1 MPKDGSQ
8 QAPFLAASRRMAA
21 LTLPRLLLAAGLIAI
36 GAMAARYAADS
47 DTWWHLAT
55 GRWIVAHGQIP
66 GIDIFSY
73 TQAGADWRI
82 PGWPAQLLL
91 HGVYSIAGD
100 LGLSALAALV
110 VVGAFAAV
118 AAAAPGE
125 QPFVRVVVLL
135 FAAVVSSIYWAARPA
150 LFSLL
155 FAALYVLL
163 LREPLA
169 KRALILIPALMVVW
183 ANTHGGFAIGF
194 ILIALA
200 AGGHGLRWVIGRG
213 ADDARAVL
221 RLALIGMASAAA
233 ACLNPYGVEMLA
245 YPFKTA
251 GLQALGLYIQ
261 EWQPLDPGT
270 PLGMAFVGWLA
281 VTALAALANWKRV
294 DLPAL
299 ALFAGTAAMALTAS
313 RHVPLAALT
322 GVPVLTAALSDLASR
337 VRSLD
342 GLGRRP
348 GSPALN
354 VVVLGVVALMAAV
367 RWLASST
374 PAALPINSPMR
385 PPTAAVAAMAEQ
397 DLPGPIFNSYD
408 FGGYLIWALPEH
420 PTFVDGRTDLYPVEL
435 FSDYVTVERGG
446 ADALVVLNRYGVR
459 TAIVRNDTPA
469 SDLLAASPDWR
480 VVHIDD
486 VAAVYTQR

>member
-1 MPKDGSQ
+1 
-8 QAPFLAASRRMAA
+8 MAA
-21 LTLPRLLLAAGLIAI
+21 LTLPHLLLAAGLIAI

-55 GRWIVAHGQIP
+55 GRWILAHGQIP
-66 GIDIFSY
+66 SIDVFSY
-73 TQAGADWRI
+73 TQAGADWHI
-82 PGWPAQLLL
+82 PGWPAQILLF
-91 HGVYSIAGD
+91 GVYALAGD

-163 LREPLA
+163 LKEPMS
-169 KRALILIPALMVVW
+169 KRALLGLPALMAVW

-200 AGGHGLRWVIGRG
+200 AAGHGLRWVIGRSK
-213 ADDARAVL
+213 DDGRAIV
-221 RLALIGMASAAA
+221 RLALIGVASTAA
-233 ACLNPYGVEMLA
+233 ACLNPYGAEMLA

-261 EWQPLDPGT
+261 EWQPLDLST
-270 PLGMAFVGWLA
+270 PLGMAFIGWLA
-281 VTALAALANWKRV
+281 VAALAALINWRRT

-299 ALFAGTAAMALTAS
+299 ALFAGTAVMALTAS

-322 GVPVLTAALSDLASR
+322 GVPVLTAALSAMASR
-337 VRSLD
+337 MRSLD
-342 GLGRRP
+342 GLGRRA
-348 GSPALN
+348 GSPTLN
-354 VVVLGVVALMAAV
+354 AIVLGAVAVLAVV

-374 PAALPINSPMR
+374 PASLPIDSPMR
-385 PPTAAVAAMAEQ
+385 PPSAAVAAMTEQ

-408 FGGYLIWALPEH
+408 FGGYLIWALPDR

-435 FSDYVTVERGG
+435 FGDYVTIERGG
-446 ADALVVLNRYGVR
+446 ADALAVLNRYGVR
-459 TAIVRNDTPA
+459 TAIVRAHTPA
-469 SDLLAASPDWR
+469 SDLLAAAPAWR
-480 VVHIDD
+480 AVHIDD

>member
-1 MPKDGSQ
+1 MPDQRK
-8 QAPFLAASRRMAA
+8 APRDAA

-55 GRWIVAHGQIP
+55 GRWILAHGQIP
-66 GIDIFSY
+66 TTDIFSY
-73 TQAGADWRI
+73 TQAGAAWHI

-91 HGVYSIAGD
+91 FGVYSIAGD
-100 LGLSALAALV
+100 LGLSALSALI

-118 AAAAPGE
+118 ATAAPGD
-125 QPFVRVVVLL
+125 QPFVRVIALI

-155 FAALYVLL
+155 FAALSILL
-163 LREPLA
+163 LREPLT
-169 KRALILIPALMVVW
+169 KRALILLPALMAVW

-200 AGGHGLRWVIGRG
+200 AGGHGLRWVIGRSREDG
-213 ADDARAVL
+213 RAIV
-221 RLALIGMASAAA
+221 RLALIGLASAAA

-261 EWQPLDPGT
+261 EWQPLDLST
-270 PLGMAFVGWLA
+270 PLGLAFVGWLA
-281 VTALAALANWKRV
+281 VTTLAALATRKRV

-299 ALFAGTAAMALTAS
+299 ALFAGTAVMALTAS

-322 GVPVLTAALSDLASR
+322 GVPVLTAALSDRVSR
-337 VRSLD
+337 VASLD
-342 GLGRRP
+342 GLGRRA

-354 VVVLGVVALMAAV
+354 AIVLGAVALMAVV

-374 PAALPINSPMR
+374 PAALPIDSPMR

-397 DLPGPIFNSYD
+397 GLPGPIFNSYD
-408 FGGYLIWALPEH
+408 FGGYLIWALPDR

-435 FSDYVTVERGG
+435 FGDYVTVERGG
-446 ADALVVLNRYGVR
+446 PEALAVLNRYGVR
-459 TAIVRNDTPA
+459 TAIVRAHTPA
-469 SDLLAASPDWR
+469 SDVLAAAPDWR
-480 VVHIDD
+480 VVHVDD